1 MPAPLIALATAL
13 CYASALVSARRGL
26 RYSTPATVTCVS
38 VVIQTVTLW
47 SAVFIT
53 GGVPEVAP
61 LAVGL
66 FVIAGF
72 TQLGVRFFAYTGV
85 QKIGASRSST
95 LQSISPLISAVI
107 AIPWLGESVS
117 AAVLTG
123 TFLVVIGII
132 SISWRAEET
141 IADFRWWHMLIPV
154 GAACLTGVNH
164 PLRRYALTLSNEPLF
179 FAALM
184 GSVSLSAF
192 VAYRVVSPRSN
203 RLVWTRSAWWPFLVT
218 GASETVSILLIIT
231 ALSVGPVVV
240 VAPIASTY
248 PVWALLGT
256 VVFLREFERVNTRT
270 VFGTLCV
277 VAGTIAI
284 HLGHG

>member
-1 MPAPLIALATAL
+1 MSAPLIALFTAF

-38 VVIQTVTLW
+38 VGIQTVALGAALFL
-47 SAVFIT
+47 S
-53 GGVPEVAP
+53 GGIPEVSSV
-61 LAVGL
+61 AVGL
-66 FVIAGF
+66 FVIVGI
-72 TQLGVRFFAYTGV
+72 TQLGVRVLAYTGV
-85 QKIGASRSST
+85 HRIGASRSST
-95 LQSISPLISAVI
+95 LQSVSPLISAVI
-107 AIPWLGESVS
+107 AISLLRETAS
-117 AAVLTG
+117 AAVLSG

-132 SISWRAEET
+132 GISWRARET
-141 IADFRWWHMLIPV
+141 IADFRWWHLLFPV
-154 GAACLTGVNH
+154 AAAFLTGINH
-164 PLRRYALTLSNEPLF
+164 PIRRHALTLSNEPLF

-184 GSVSLSAF
+184 GSVSLAGF
-192 VAYRVVSPRSN
+192 WVYHGLFPDVS
-203 RLVWTRSAWWPFLVT
+203 RLVWDRRAFFPFLLA
-218 GASETVSILLIIT
+218 GIAETLAILLIIT

-256 VVFLREFERVNTRT
+256 VIFLRDFERLNALTAW
-270 VFGTLCV
+270 GTFCV